1 MNRIALFQ
9 EFLKKK
15 EMLLNF
21 PLAEKLV
28 EKKLRLY
35 RGWAMQDLN
44 LRPPAPEEKVKFLG
58 IKKINKINNLE
69 EPYRKP

>member
-21 PLAEKLV
+21 PLSEKLV

-35 RGWAMQDLN
+35 QGRAMQDLN
-44 LRPPAPEEKVKFLG
+44 LRPPTPEEKVKFLRIEKL
-58 IKKINKINNLE
+58 IKSIT
-69 EPYRKP
+69 